1 MENADNTVSKVKKYR
16 LDVIVIAAILIL
28 SLSVLL
34 IVTLTRK
41 DGAIVR
47 IEVDGET
54 VKEYPLAFN
63 LDYTVKDGANV
74 IRIKD
79 GQAYMI
85 HSDCP
90 DHTCERTG
98 KIRYVGQTIV
108 CLPNKVTVT
117 IIGEQSD
124 DSIDFTS

>member
-1 MENADNTVSKVKKYR
+1 MGE
-16 LDVIVIAAILIL
+16 
-28 SLSVLL
+28 
-34 IVTLTRK
+34 VTI
-41 DGAIVR
+41 DSIQ
-47 IEVDGET
+47 IEIESNST
-54 VKEYPLAFN
+54 NAFN